1 MNCNYIKQDCEVEI
15 FYKNVTL
22 SGTSSIFVDLREYSS
37 YASAISLNIT
47 CSSLIPDQISSVFS
61 SIRPTSGSSIFR
73 GLEPSVFSFE
83 LTPSVSFIK
92 VLLHNLANEIVI
104 ALAIIFLKLLPRFMA
119 NLMTNNR
126 KF

>member
-47 CSSLIPDQISSVFS
+47 CSSSIPDQISSVFS

-92 VLLHNLANEIVI
+92 VFTSQSSEWNSYSTGYHISKSFTPVYGQLDDQ
-104 ALAIIFLKLLPRFMA
+104 KS
-119 NLMTNNR
+119 
-126 KF
+126 